1 MVGSVFVGIGAII
14 ANAENICNLIIK
26 FDSKILAVLYSR
38 SQHCTSWIFVCFS
51 FIYDE
56 LRDKIFCTLVIS

>member
-26 FDSKILAVLYSR
+26 FDSKILAVCTVDLNIALLEFLSVFLLYMMN
-38 SQHCTSWIFVCFS
+38 
-51 FIYDE
+51 
-56 LRDKIFCTLVIS
+56 